1 MKSGIG
7 KAVLA
12 GVSRAVSLVRMV
24 IRPPKPAEK
33 EVQKLWTYL
42 KVFSITYAP
51 VPGGDNTA
59 VKVFANGR
67 QQIPLRIVLSA
78 WNDDGQGHEEYVHL
92 TKETLDQLRLV
103 NYIDGTHVLMH
114 EGWVATFVQ
123 NEYTYDASVISD
135 ALLPGSVALDQ
146 RLPPAPVAA
155 DQVYRD
161 IYVSVD
167 HVETMRMAAEIA
179 PPSKPAIQTRPG
191 VSGGGPNSFDSSVTI
206 VGRPTLE
213 AVVSPGPGYDGFN
226 LKGVKRSENDA
237 VRVNDYYVSLIY
249 RQRPVRLFSLQ
260 YDAAG
265 PNIWWSNGDWGP
277 WEGVF
282 TLTSQP
288 GIDSAIGQGLPANLV
303 DNQNQWRNI
312 SKFYP
317 TPRMYAPH
325 PGELQVVSVS
335 FKENLHF
342 ANSSVGDVADRTM
355 AKLTVIDEFGNAHRL
370 SISFHSDSYDDVK
383 IAKW

>member
-1 MKSGIG
+1 MKSGLG
-7 KAVLA
+7 KAVIA

-114 EGWVATFVQ
+114 EGWFATFVQ

-135 ALLPGSVALDQ
+135 ALLPGSVVLDQ

-265 PNIWWSNGDWGP
+265 PNIWWANGDLGAVGRRVHP
-277 WEGVF
+277 DE
-282 TLTSQP
+282 
-288 GIDSAIGQGLPANLV
+288 PA
-303 DNQNQWRNI
+303 RYR
-312 SKFYP
+312 F
-317 TPRMYAPH
+317 
-325 PGELQVVSVS
+325 G
-335 FKENLHF
+335 
-342 ANSSVGDVADRTM
+342 DRTRPPCKSRRQSEPV
-355 AKLTVIDEFGNAHRL
+355 AQHIQVLSHSAHVRATSGRAASGVGIVQGEFAFCQFVGRRCGRQDHGEANRHR
-370 SISFHSDSYDDVK
+370 
-383 IAKW
+383 